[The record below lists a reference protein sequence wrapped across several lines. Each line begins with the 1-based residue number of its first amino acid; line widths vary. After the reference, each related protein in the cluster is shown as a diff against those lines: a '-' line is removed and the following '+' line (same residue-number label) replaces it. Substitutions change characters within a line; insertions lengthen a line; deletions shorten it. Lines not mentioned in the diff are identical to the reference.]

1 MNSIKE
7 KTCLPLRFVEM
18 ARRII
23 RQYSCDACEKA
34 LLSKDE
40 IGVCKKLLGKDT
52 AHFYCLDCLAQYLE
66 CEVDELKAKIAQF
79 KADGCK
85 LFR

>member
-1 MNSIKE
+1 
-7 KTCLPLRFVEM
+7 M

-34 LLSKDE
+34 LLSRDE

-66 CEVDELKAKIAQF
+66 CEVDELKAKIDQF

-85 LFR
+85 LFQ

>member
-34 LLSKDE
+34 LLSRDE

-85 LFR
+85 LFQ

>member
-1 MNSIKE
+1 
-7 KTCLPLRFVEM
+7 M

-34 LLSKDE
+34 LLSRDE

-85 LFR
+85 LFQ